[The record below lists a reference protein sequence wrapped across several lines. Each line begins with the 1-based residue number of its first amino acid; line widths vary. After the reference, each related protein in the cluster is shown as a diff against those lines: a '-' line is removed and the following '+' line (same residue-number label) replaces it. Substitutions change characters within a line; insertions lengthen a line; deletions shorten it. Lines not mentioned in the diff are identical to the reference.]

1 MSLWQHLMI
10 NVFLI
15 ILVVMA
21 ICALEVKNLINSV
34 IMLAVFSLVLSIVF
48 YYLKAPDVAMAEAA
62 VGAGVST
69 VIFVIAIHRTGG
81 GRK

>member
-1 MSLWQHLMI
+1 MI
-10 NVFLI
+10 NIFLL

-21 ICALEVKNLINSV
+21 IYALEVNDLINSV
-34 IMLAVFSLVLSIVF
+34 IMLAVFSLLMSLVF
-48 YYLKAPDVAMAEAA
+48 YYLKAPDVAIAEAA

-69 VIFVIAIHRTGG
+69 VVFVTAIHRTGG

>member
-1 MSLWQHLMI
+1 MI
-10 NVFLI
+10 SVFLF

-21 ICALEVKNLINSV
+21 IYALEVRDLINSV
-34 IMLAVFSLVLSIVF
+34 IMLAIFSLLMSLVF

-69 VIFVIAIHRTGG
+69 VIFVTAIHRTGG
-81 GRK
+81 GRE

>member
-1 MSLWQHLMI
+1 MI
-10 NVFLI
+10 GVFLL

-21 ICALEVKNLINSV
+21 IIALEVKGLINSV
-34 IMLAVFSLVLSIVF
+34 IMLAVFSLILSLVF

-69 VIFVIAIHRTGG
+69 VIFVTAIHRTGG
-81 GRK
+81 GRE

>member
-1 MSLWQHLMI
+1 MI
-10 NVFLI
+10 NVFLL

-21 ICALEVKNLINSV
+21 VCALEVRDLVNSV
-34 IMLAVFSLVLSIVF
+34 IMLAVFSLLMSLVF

-69 VIFVIAIHRTGG
+69 VIFMTAIHRTSG

>member
-1 MSLWQHLMI
+1 MI
-10 NVFLI
+10 SVFLF

-21 ICALEVKNLINSV
+21 VYALEMRDLINSV
-34 IMLAVFSLVLSIVF
+34 IMLAVFSLLMSLVF

-69 VIFVIAIHRTGG
+69 VIFVTAIHRTGG
-81 GRK
+81 GRE

>member
-1 MSLWQHLMI
+1 MI
-10 NVFLI
+10 NIFLL

-21 ICALEVKNLINSV
+21 IHALEVKDLINSV
-34 IMLAVFSLVLSIVF
+34 IMLAVFSLVMSLVF
-48 YYLKAPDVAMAEAA
+48 YYLKAPDVAIAEAA

-69 VIFVIAIHRTGG
+69 VVFVTAIHRTGG

>member
-1 MSLWQHLMI
+1 MI
-10 NVFLI
+10 NVFLL
-15 ILVVMA
+15 ILMVMA
-21 ICALEVKNLINSV
+21 ICALEVRNLINSV

-69 VIFVIAIHRTGG
+69 VIFVTAIHRTGG
-81 GRK
+81 GQK